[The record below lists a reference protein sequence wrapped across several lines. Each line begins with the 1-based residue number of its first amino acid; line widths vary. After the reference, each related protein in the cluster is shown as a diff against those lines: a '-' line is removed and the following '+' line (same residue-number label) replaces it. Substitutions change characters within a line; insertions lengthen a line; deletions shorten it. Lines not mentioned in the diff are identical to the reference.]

1 MDVGSTGTRMAD
13 YLRDHQDK
21 VIGRWTELVVAGV
34 RGRTTAD
41 EVRRELGD
49 LYSLI
54 VRVLSSADDH
64 AAGELRA
71 ALDELSRSRAR
82 DGFTPSETA
91 LGVFSLKEA
100 VYELVADAAE
110 LVPEFLAFSR
120 MVDDLGL
127 RTFEAYSAAREQI
140 IADQST
146 AMLEL
151 STPVVRLW
159 DGIIAVPLVGT
170 LDSAR
175 TQLVMEKLLD
185 TLVATGADHA
195 VIDITGVPTVDTE
208 VAQHLL
214 KTVSAAR
221 LLGAECTISGIRP
234 QVAQT
239 IVSLGIEFG
248 DIATKATLAD
258 ALALALKHAGLKVV
272 PALMDQVP
280 ILKIGQTL
288 FVSIQIDL
296 QDDSVI
302 RLQEDLADELAATG
316 AHGVIIDITAVEIVD
331 SFIGRMLSTIG
342 SISRLFDAETVIV
355 GMRPAVAITLTELG
369 LSLSGVRT
377 ALNAEKGLEI
387 LNGKSSMDELPIRS
401 GDDVVRVRQQVR
413 IAAAEN
419 GLSLVDQ
426 TKLVTAASE
435 LARNTLVHGGGGTAR
450 VEVVK
455 SPSGRAGVKLH
466 FTDEGPGIADIGLAL
481 TDGWTSGT
489 GLGLGLSGVAAA
501 CR

>member
-1 MDVGSTGTRMAD
+1 MDVGTPSTRMAD

-21 VIGRWTELVVAGV
+21 VIGRWTELVVTGV
-34 RGRTTAD
+34 RGRITAD

-49 LYSLI
+49 LLSLV
-54 VRVLSSADDH
+54 VRVLSGADDH

-91 LGVFSLKEA
+91 LGVFSLKDA
-100 VYELVADAAE
+100 VYELVADTAD

-120 MVDDLGL
+120 LIDDLGL
-127 RTFEAYSAAREQI
+127 RTFEAYTTAREQI

-146 AMLEL
+146 SMLEL

-159 DGIIAVPLVGT
+159 EGIIAVPLVGT

-248 DIATKATLAD
+248 DIATKSSLAD
-258 ALALALKHAGLKVV
+258 ALALAFKHAGLKVV
-272 PALMDQVP
+272 PANP
-280 ILKIGQTL
+280 
-288 FVSIQIDL
+288 
-296 QDDSVI
+296 
-302 RLQEDLADELAATG
+302 
-316 AHGVIIDITAVEIVD
+316 
-331 SFIGRMLSTIG
+331 
-342 SISRLFDAETVIV
+342 
-355 GMRPAVAITLTELG
+355 
-369 LSLSGVRT
+369 
-377 ALNAEKGLEI
+377 LN
-387 LNGKSSMDELPIRS
+387 
-401 GDDVVRVRQQVR
+401 
-413 IAAAEN
+413 
-419 GLSLVDQ
+419 
-426 TKLVTAASE
+426 
-435 LARNTLVHGGGGTAR
+435 
-450 VEVVK
+450 
-455 SPSGRAGVKLH
+455 SPSSAS
-466 FTDEGPGIADIGLAL
+466 A
-481 TDGWTSGT
+481 
-489 GLGLGLSGVAAA
+489 
-501 CR
+501 

>member
-1 MDVGSTGTRMAD
+1 MDVGTPGTRIAD

-34 RGRTTAD
+34 RGRVTAD
-41 EVRRELGD
+41 EVRGELGD
-49 LYSLI
+49 LFSLI
-54 VRVLSSADDH
+54 VRVLSRADDH

-91 LGVFSLKEA
+91 VGVFSLKEA
-100 VYELVADAAE
+100 VYELVADTAD
-110 LVPEFLAFSR
+110 LVPEYLAFSR
-120 MVDDLGL
+120 LVDDLGL
-127 RTFEAYSAAREQI
+127 HTFEAYTAAREQI
-140 IADQST
+140 IADQSN

-214 KTVSAAR
+214 KTVAAAR

-272 PALMDQVP
+272 PSNP
-280 ILKIGQTL
+280 
-288 FVSIQIDL
+288 
-296 QDDSVI
+296 
-302 RLQEDLADELAATG
+302 
-316 AHGVIIDITAVEIVD
+316 
-331 SFIGRMLSTIG
+331 
-342 SISRLFDAETVIV
+342 
-355 GMRPAVAITLTELG
+355 
-369 LSLSGVRT
+369 
-377 ALNAEKGLEI
+377 LN
-387 LNGKSSMDELPIRS
+387 SSS
-401 GDDVVRVRQQVR
+401 SSS
-413 IAAAEN
+413 A
-419 GLSLVDQ
+419 
-426 TKLVTAASE
+426 
-435 LARNTLVHGGGGTAR
+435 
-450 VEVVK
+450 
-455 SPSGRAGVKLH
+455 
-466 FTDEGPGIADIGLAL
+466 
-481 TDGWTSGT
+481 
-489 GLGLGLSGVAAA
+489 
-501 CR
+501 